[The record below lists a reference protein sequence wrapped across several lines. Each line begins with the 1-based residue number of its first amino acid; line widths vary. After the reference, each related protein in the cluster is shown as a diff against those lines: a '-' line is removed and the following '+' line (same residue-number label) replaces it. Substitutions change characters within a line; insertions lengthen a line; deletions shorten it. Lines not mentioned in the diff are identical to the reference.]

1 MCFFKISLKKNAI
14 ILCDDYEDADYITGV
29 KRAVDQF
36 VKEKKLKFEIIEKRF
51 AKKVKISAGMSKELF
66 TCCKTYFYIEKSEQ
80 ILVLECFDY

>member
-1 MCFFKISLKKNAI
+1 MSGLAKNSVEAS
-14 ILCDDYEDADYITGV
+14 
-29 KRAVDQF
+29 F
-36 VKEKKLKFEIIEKRF
+36 EKRF